1 MIRFQGFRLCLCSRS
16 WLSCFF
22 VQTQQTHEYKKLC
35 FKASNKS
42 NKTPLVTSPLT
53 AILLWKKNKN
63 QIKGLILV
71 PTLAISS
78 AFKLIIRLKSLESR
92 LDGFKRKNLSKRH
105 LELGALGPS
114 SWPRGAYLGW
124 PCIGSEPIWRVFRVL
139 KKTLKKT
146 FIVSDHCRFSPGNMS
161 FLFVKT
167 LVLHKF
173 TPSILATSILPIIFS
188 TSGWI
193 SSRNPSH
200 RRVCRVGISDQ
211 GLGSPPWDISKMHH
225 VGVLFRLQ

>member
-1 MIRFQGFRLCLCSRS
+1 MVVRKPTYKKWWLDFQGRLLGGHHYLQEVTKFHSPSRSIMIRFQGFRLCLCSRS

-78 AFKLIIRLKSLESR
+78 ALNSSSAWKVWNRGLMDLKEKTFQNDIWNLGPRTIFMAKRGLSRMALYRKRAHLKSLP
-92 LDGFKRKNLSKRH
+92 GFK
-105 LELGALGPS
+105 
-114 SWPRGAYLGW
+114 
-124 PCIGSEPIWRVFRVL
+124 
-139 KKTLKKT
+139 KKL
-146 FIVSDHCRFSPGNMS
+146 
-161 FLFVKT
+161 
-167 LVLHKF
+167 
-173 TPSILATSILPIIFS
+173 
-188 TSGWI
+188 
-193 SSRNPSH
+193 
-200 RRVCRVGISDQ
+200 
-211 GLGSPPWDISKMHH
+211 
-225 VGVLFRLQ
+225 